1 MISALILTL
10 SLSFCPPS
18 GPVVPDD
25 TLQLVVGIAP
35 SWDARNATI
44 YRFERKPGKPWKR
57 VGKKWSANLGKNGLA
72 AGRGLVDWCGPD
84 DGRKAEGDKK
94 SPAGVFR
101 LGPSYGWG
109 KGLKNA
115 PRGKMKPITKTTV
128 CVSDPASKSYNRIV
142 DTEKVEDDWDWA
154 GFFRRPRNEVKNRT
168 IMIGVNGGADPDA
181 DPPVAGEGSC
191 VLFHRSRGPKH
202 PTIGCTALPTEAMD
216 ALVAW
221 LSAKKRPVYVLMTEE
236 QYEEL
241 RAEQGSGLPKLR

>member
-18 GPVVPDD
+18 GSVIPDD

-35 SWDARNATI
+35 SWDARTATI

-57 VGKKWSANLGKNGLA
+57 VGKKWAANLGKNGLA
-72 AGRGLVDWCGPD
+72 AGRGLIDWCGPD
-84 DGRKAEGDKK
+84 DGRKVEGDKK

-101 LGPSYGWG
+101 LGSSYGWG

-115 PRGKMKPITKTTV
+115 PRGKMRPINRTMA

-142 DTEKVEDDWDWA
+142 DMEKVDQDWDWA
-154 GFFRRPRNEVKNRT
+154 GRLRRPRNEVKNRT
-168 IMIGVNGGADPDA
+168 IMIGVNGGAEPDA
-181 DPPVAGEGSC
+181 DPPVPGEGSC
-191 VLFHRSRGPKH
+191 ILFHVKRGKR
-202 PTIGCTALPTEAMD
+202 PTIGCTSLSEKEMD

-221 LSAKKRPVYVLMTEE
+221 LSAKRKPVYVLMTAE

-241 RAEQGSGLPKLR
+241 RAEEGSGLPKLR